1 MKKNIYV
8 VELKNKDF
16 NANCAVK
23 LDQIRKCD
31 ELALLIG
38 ISLKINKKTT
48 IMLKAWESNIGII
61 TETKNN
67 KKSLL
72 TIARSD
78 RWYIDCFSK
87 SSGPSKKI
95 VPSVISCEMIF
106 CRIAKSGEP
115 QSSRYTGRAKS
126 GFFREII

>member
-1 MKKNIYV
+1 LKKNIYV

-48 IMLKAWESNIGII
+48 IMLKA
-61 TETKNN
+61 
-67 KKSLL
+67 
-72 TIARSD
+72 
-78 RWYIDCFSK
+78 
-87 SSGPSKKI
+87 
-95 VPSVISCEMIF
+95 
-106 CRIAKSGEP
+106 
-115 QSSRYTGRAKS
+115 
-126 GFFREII
+126 